1 MEKWFIKNKKADFS
15 LIAKQFN
22 ISEILARLIVNRN
35 ISSNEELFHYMN
47 PTIDKL
53 HSPYTMKDID
63 KASDILVS
71 KISERKKIRIVGDYD
86 VDGVVSTYI
95 LYTALKKCGAE
106 VDYEIPD
113 RIKDGYGIN
122 KSIIDAAYQDGID
135 TILTCDNGIAAI
147 DQISYAKELGMN
159 IIITDH
165 HDISFREEDG
175 NREYIIPEADA
186 VINPKQKDCNYPFKE
201 ICGAAVAY
209 KLVEVLYDKFHIDKR
224 ETIELIEFVAIATVC
239 DVMDLV
245 DENRSIVKNGLEMIN
260 HTNHIGLK
268 ALIHESGLHEKEL
281 GVYHLGFVIGPCIN
295 ASGRLDSA
303 KIGLQLL
310 LCNDINTATKLAQ
323 KLKTLN
329 EERKDLTKEGVDLAI
344 ELIENSSIRD
354 DKVIVVYLPD
364 CHESLA
370 GIIAG
375 RVKEKY
381 NKPTICLTKSENYV
395 KGSARSIEEYNM
407 FEELNNC
414 KDLLIKFGGH
424 PMAAGLS
431 LDESNIDIL
440 RERINK
446 NTALSEEDFI
456 KKISF
461 DMVLPFH
468 HIDIKLIN
476 EIVKLEPYGK
486 GNQKPLFAVTNVS
499 ITKAT
504 ILGVNQNVL
513 RLSVTGKDRNH
524 KFTAMLFQGVCE
536 FNEYIEKKYGDS
548 ELKAIYEGRENN
560 VELDFIFYPEINEYK
575 GYQNIQIMVQYYR

>member
-71 KISERKKIRIVGDYD
+71 KISEKKKIRIVGDYD

-95 LYTALKKCGAE
+95 LYTALKKCSAE

-147 DQISYAKELGMN
+147 EQISYAKELSMN

-268 ALIHESGLHEKEL
+268 ALIHESGLDEKEL

-431 LDESNIDIL
+431 LEESNIDRL
-440 RERINK
+440 RERLNK